1 MEIERIKKAIE
12 DIHDGLMKYNEI
24 MNLINKTDVSINKNF
39 QRLYNGFYKMRQRE
53 PEFYE
58 EYFKYLEEH
67 KNKDVEFYE
76 VLNHFYMRFNRIEA
90 SFSSKLIA
98 TINPNQ
104 PIIDQYVLKNLNL
117 KKPTYS
123 DRNRL
128 IKTVQV
134 YADVCK
140 GLNEIR
146 ESEEGKEI
154 IRQFDEKYPN
164 FSITDIKKIDLV
176 FWQIR

>member
-1 MEIERIKKAIE
+1 
-12 DIHDGLMKYNEI
+12 
-24 MNLINKTDVSINKNF
+24 
-39 QRLYNGFYKMRQRE
+39 
-53 PEFYE
+53 
-58 EYFKYLEEH
+58 
-67 KNKDVEFYE
+67 
-76 VLNHFYMRFNRIEA
+76 MRFYRIEA
-90 SFSSKLIA
+90 SFASKLVA

-134 YADVCK
+134 YEDVCER
-140 GLNEIR
+140 LNEIR
-146 ESEEGKEI
+146 ESEEGREI

-164 FSITDIKKIDLV
+164 CKITDIKKLDLV